1 MKSEDKE
8 ESKYNQEQEMTK
20 RMTQLSSFKV
30 APWNWH
36 SYVVLELTEK
46 YQGAKRQNTEVIFNL
61 IRRHLEFLTRWKGF
75 QQQWGIKLTNASK
88 VAKIMLLSYSSET
101 AKIKSKVTAK
111 TRSSTSLGNKVQKG
125 SRNHL

>member
-46 YQGAKRQNTEVIFNL
+46 YQGTKRQNTEVIFNL

>member
-1 MKSEDKE
+1 MNSEDKE